1 MQKRSVLL
9 NRKQATHF
17 FGVTVFALLIF
28 IFSRWYF
35 TGKYLPIF
43 NTEPSIQQSRILQ
56 KNFFGVTQR
65 GINSA
70 VMTCYKFN
78 TIDLDASTTYGTFIA
93 SFKNLETYKKFE
105 TQGYCPPEVRM

>member
-1 MQKRSVLL
+1 MQKRSSLL
-9 NRKQATHF
+9 NRKLATRLLV
-17 FGVTVFALLIF
+17 VTVFGLFVLIF
-28 IFSRWYF
+28 ARWYL

-43 NTEPSIQQSRILQ
+43 NTEPSIQQSRILK
-56 KNFFGVTQR
+56 KNFSGITQR

-78 TIDLDASTTYGTFIA
+78 TIDLDANTTYATYIA
-93 SFKNLETYKKFE
+93 SFKNLETYQKFE